1 MIVMKKRVVLLRS
14 NPVAPDPPVEKLADC
29 LLSQGYE
36 VIIIGW
42 DRNSDIAEKDDVISF
57 EHGNAD
63 IVRFGIPAVFN
74 AGIKKNLI
82 PLTKFETRLFK
93 WLKNHRNDYDIIHS
107 FDFDT
112 GFIAEKIAKKY
123 NKVLIY
129 HILDF
134 YIHSHNIPSAALK
147 NKVKEA
153 EFSVINNAYATILCT
168 DKRREQIA
176 GSSPKRLEIIHNT
189 PKACGKISDDFKIK
203 SSSDRYKIVYV
214 GVLGGSR
221 FLDEIMDFVRIDD
234 RFEFHIGGFGN
245 IESKI
250 ENAAKECDRIFYY
263 GKLPYEKT
271 LALEKACDI
280 MIAIYDPSVPNH
292 KYSAP
297 NKFYEA
303 LMLGKPIVMAKNT
316 GFDEIITDNNIGCLI
331 DYSPEGFA
339 KGVNELIAQKDNWQ
353 TMSERMKTLYDEQYS
368 WAEMEKRIIKLYSE
382 I

>member
-1 MIVMKKRVVLLRS
+1 M
-14 NPVAPDPPVEKLADC
+14 
-29 LLSQGYE
+29 
-36 VIIIGW
+36 
-42 DRNSDIAEKDDVISF
+42 
-57 EHGNAD
+57 
-63 IVRFGIPAVFN
+63 
-74 AGIKKNLI
+74 
-82 PLTKFETRLFK
+82 
-93 WLKNHRNDYDIIHS
+93 
-107 FDFDT
+107 
-112 GFIAEKIAKKY
+112 
-123 NKVLIY
+123 
-129 HILDF
+129 
-134 YIHSHNIPSAALK
+134 
-147 NKVKEA
+147 
-153 EFSVINNAYATILCT
+153 
-168 DKRREQIA
+168 
-176 GSSPKRLEIIHNT
+176 
-189 PKACGKISDDFKIK
+189 
-203 SSSDRYKIVYV
+203 YV

-221 FLDEIMDFVRIDD
+221 FLDEIMDFVRSDD

-353 TMSERMKTLYDEQYS
+353 TMSEKMKELYAEQYS